1 MGICNTRGSQ
11 WEQFKGAQCRETRV
25 LLSPP
30 PSPFFSRATLDRPR
44 AFSNSKR
51 ISLPPLSL
59 PEKWDFLVGLIVVDR
74 SRNGSTPSLWMRTCR
89 VDPLIIKKY
98 YFCIIDAA
106 GQMSI
111 SGVEEERK
119 REKIVFRSASSCRIH
134 PWETRRVDRFLR
146 IDRTIEL
153 DSYR

>member
-30 PSPFFSRATLDRPR
+30 PLLFFLELPWIVHEPSRIRNEFLY
-44 AFSNSKR
+44 
-51 ISLPPLSL
+51 PPSL